1 MVCNYYFLSPLK
13 KTNFIFFNQSINKIT
28 NTLSPTQGG
37 GNLVQTI
44 RKSYSLS
51 DLSEPDIHR
60 SQDELDEIIRPQ
72 RILRSQRPVSTRSA
86 SGGRNSD
93 MYFTEVD
100 VVKQRDFR

>member
-1 MVCNYYFLSPLK
+1 MSLQQK
-13 KTNFIFFNQSINKIT
+13 
-28 NTLSPTQGG
+28 QGG

-72 RILRSQRPVSTRSA
+72 RILRSQRPASTGSA

-93 MYFTEVD
+93 MYFPEVD